1 MKFLGLRL
9 CEHDSNITYT
19 DGVKVKYYKS
29 ERDLQRK
36 HHGFNN
42 LSSWEYVLK
51 RWNVTPSEIDAVGIV
66 IDADKHEYL
75 QINDTIIHEY
85 LDIPVFE
92 KMGFKCPIHRID
104 HHLAH
109 ALSVWPLDEG
119 SHTAL
124 VFDGW
129 GDDNL
134 SHSVFWNT
142 ERQRAYSN
150 DDCMS
155 LGQIM
160 PHYAGHYM
168 GIEGNPYDFAGK
180 LMALKGFSRMLD
192 DQHLLGQLECFSIE
206 HINHV
211 WGVYGFE
218 MMDWE
223 RRCDYIGLWH
233 EATERIFGKYFASQD
248 ALTISFSGGVAQN
261 SVLNTAIR
269 NTCALRNKRLVI
281 PPHCSDEG
289 LSLGI
294 VEYLRQHYQQEEEF
308 DRTGFPFWQDDEAP
322 DSVPTEET
330 ITEVAEM
337 LANGAIVG
345 WYQGQGEIGSR
356 ALGNRSILMNPTLPN
371 GKDIIN
377 QRVKHR
383 EWFRP
388 FGASVLEEHVDV
400 YFKWTDPT
408 PHMLYVADVREPDRF
423 PAISHV
429 DGTSRIQTV
438 DQSHTYYYQLIDKF
452 NTITGIPMVLNTSLN
467 NNGKPIAGHIQD
479 AVDLLHQSDLDCVV
493 AGNDIIRR

>member
-19 DGVKVKYYKS
+19 DSVKVRYYKS
-29 ERDLQRK
+29 ERETQHK
-36 HHGFNN
+36 HHGYND
-42 LSSWEYVLK
+42 LTSWKYLIN
-51 RWNVTPSEIDAVGIV
+51 RWNITPSEVDAIGIV
-66 IDADKHEYL
+66 IDADLYPHLNINEKITHEYL
-75 QINDTIIHEY
+75 G
-85 LDIPVFE
+85 IPEFE
-92 KMGFKCPIHRID
+92 KLGFECPVHRID

-109 ALSVWPLDEG
+109 VMSVWPLNEG
-119 SHTAL
+119 AHL
-124 VFDGW
+124 GMVFDGW
-129 GDDNL
+129 GDDNA
-134 SHSVFWNT
+134 SHSMFWNT
-142 ERQRAYSN
+142 DRVRSYNN

-160 PHYAGHYM
+160 PHYAGNYM

-218 MMDWE
+218 MMSWE
-223 RRCDYIGLWH
+223 RKCDYIGLWH

-269 NTCALRNKRLVI
+269 DACSLRNKRLII

-294 VEYLRQHYQQEEEF
+294 VEYLRQFYDQEEF
-308 DRTGFPFWQDDEAP
+308 DNSGFPFWQDDEAP
-322 DSVPTEET
+322 DSVPTDET
-330 ITEVAEM
+330 MQEVAEM

-345 WYQGQGEIGSR
+345 WYQGHGELGSR
-356 ALGNRSILMNPTLPN
+356 ALGNRSILMNPEISN

-377 QRVKHR
+377 EKVKHR

-388 FGASVLEEHVDV
+388 FGASVLEEHVHEH
-400 YFKWTDPT
+400 FKWSDPS
-408 PHMLYVADVREPDRF
+408 PYMLYIANMNQPDLF
-423 PAISHV
+423 PSIAHV
-429 DGTSRIQTV
+429 DGTCRIQTV

-452 NTITGIPMVLNTSLN
+452 KTITGIPMVLNTSLN

-479 AVDLLHQSDLDCVV
+479 AVELLHESELDCVV
-493 AGNDIIRR
+493 AGNNIFRR